1 MHVAQGNDTQLC
13 VFAHA
18 EGAVQ
23 TSGSRSDRSS
33 MESPSE
39 LANHTSDILAGA
51 DQGSSISSETWGNS
65 GAGKQNS
72 TGNIVQDLM
81 KQPEAA
87 MNPHRWNKILEVHSC
102 SLSHHVDWL
111 PVASAF
117 ACITLTCWLEN
128 KHQHVKKGPC
138 RKVPKT
144 AEKPLCLLLFA
155 AALFPEPFQLGSA
168 ERRM

>member
-1 MHVAQGNDTQLC
+1 M
-13 VFAHA
+13 
-18 EGAVQ
+18 Q

-51 DQGSSISSETWGNS
+51 DQGSSNPSETWGNS

-87 MNPHRWNKILEVHSC
+87 MDPHRWNKILEVLSC
-102 SLSHHVDWL
+102 SLSHHVD
-111 PVASAF
+111 
-117 ACITLTCWLEN
+117 
-128 KHQHVKKGPC
+128 
-138 RKVPKT
+138 
-144 AEKPLCLLLFA
+144 
-155 AALFPEPFQLGSA
+155 
-168 ERRM
+168 